1 MEASHNFAQE
11 QGASSAILPA
21 DTRVAVIG
29 LGYVG
34 LPLALA
40 VARHF
45 DVVGFDINQ
54 KRVGEL
60 NEGVD
65 HTGEATGAAL
75 KSSTAHLTAD
85 TAKLDGIEV
94 FIVTVPTPV
103 DEKNVPDLRPVKSA
117 CRTVGKYISKGSIV
131 VFESTVYPGVT
142 EDICGPLLE
151 EASGLKCGT
160 DFFLGYSPERINPGD
175 REHTVDRIT
184 KVVAGQTPE
193 VTDKLAALYGSVTSG
208 GVFRARNIKTAE
220 AAKVIENSQRDIN
233 IAFVN
238 EITMIFQKLG
248 ISVFDVLDAA
258 GSKWNFL
265 KFSPGLVGGHCI
277 GVDPFYLAHRALEI
291 GHNPE
296 VILAGRRINDSFGD
310 FVAERIASQLDPN
323 ARVLVLGLT
332 FKEDVPDLRNSK
344 VIDVIRGLEA
354 RGCKV
359 DVHDPLAD
367 FDEAKH
373 EYGVT
378 LLRRLSDIAGDNGKH
393 EPEKRQARS
402 DHRYDCVVGAVSHRV
417 YREFPKSG
425 LNSLIKPGGLVA
437 DIKGMWRLVD
447 LPPTIRRWQP

>member
-1 MEASHNFAQE
+1 MEASHNFTQE
-11 QGASSAILPA
+11 KPVSPINLPV
-21 DTRVAVIG
+21 DTKVAVIG

-45 DVVGFDINQ
+45 DVVGFDINK

-60 NEGVD
+60 NDGVD

-75 KSSTAHLTAD
+75 KSSTAFLTAD
-85 TAKLDGIEV
+85 AAKLDGIEI

-103 DEKNVPDLRPVKSA
+103 DEKNVPDLKPVRSA
-117 CRTVGKYISKGSIV
+117 CKTVGKYLSKGSIV

-151 EASGLKCGT
+151 EVSGLKCGK

-184 KVVAGQTPE
+184 KVVAGQTEE
-193 VTDKLAALYGSVTSG
+193 VTEKLAALYGSVTSG

-296 VILAGRRINDSFGD
+296 VILAGRKINDSFGD
-310 FVAERIASQLDPN
+310 FIAEKVASQLEPG

-344 VIDVIRGLEA
+344 VIDVIRGLEK

-367 FDEAKH
+367 FEEAQH

-378 LLRRLSDIAGDNGKH
+378 LLRRLSDITANKVKH
-393 EPEKRQARS
+393 EPEKRSAKS
-402 DHRYDCVVGAVSHRV
+402 EKRYDCVVGAVAHRA
-417 YREFPKSG
+417 YREFPRSG
-425 LNSLIKPGGLVA
+425 LHHLIKPGGLVA
-437 DIKGMWRLVD
+437 DIKGMWRNVD